1 MFGLKK
7 ITLALAAFTV
17 GLSGASSA
25 AFGATTL
32 ETIKKRGEIRVGV
45 EPGFLPFEMQTKTGA
60 WLGFDVSMMNAFA
73 KSIGVK
79 AKFVATQWDGIIPG
93 LLSKKYDVI
102 VSGMTITKER
112 AKTVAFSDPYYA
124 AGLKVMVNSKSA
136 ATIKSAK
143 DLNSSKVK
151 VATKL
156 GTTGDIYAGKS
167 LKKAKIRKFDREAD
181 AAQSV
186 LFKQTDAFI
195 YDKPYL
201 ELFVSGKGKGLTL
214 LPGLLSEENFG
225 LATRKK
231 DKALLAAFNSF
242 LAKWRASGDYKTA
255 YDAAF
260 VNMTWRKQ
268 FPELFKL

>member
-1 MFGLKK
+1 MLTLKK
-7 ITLALAAFTV
+7 LAALV
-17 GLSGASSA
+17 IGASIASA
-25 AFGATTL
+25 GFAATTL
-32 ETIKKRGEIRVGV
+32 EKIKKRGELRVGV
-45 EPGFLPFEMQTKTGA
+45 EPGFLPFEMQTKTGK
-60 WLGFDVSMMNAFA
+60 WLGFDVDMMNAFA

-79 AKFVATQWDGIIPG
+79 AKFVSTQWDGIIPG
-93 LLSKKYDVI
+93 LLAKKYDVI

-112 AKTVAFSDPYYA
+112 AKTVSFSDPYYA
-124 AGLKVMVNSKSA
+124 AGLKVMVNKSSA
-136 ATIKSAK
+136 AKIKAPK
-143 DLNSSKVK
+143 DLSSSKVK
-151 VATKL
+151 IATKL
-156 GTTGDIYAGKS
+156 GTTGDIYIGKNI
-167 LKKAKIRKFDREAD
+167 KKAKIRKFDREAD

-201 ELFVSGKGKGLTL
+201 ELFVAAKGKGLTL

-231 DKALLAAFNSF
+231 DKALLAAFNGF
-242 LAKWRASGDYKTA
+242 LAKWRSSGDYQKS

-260 VNMTWRKQ
+260 TNMTWRKQ

>member
-1 MFGLKK
+1 MFSIKK
-7 ITLALAAFTV
+7 LVAVVAFMAVATT
-17 GLSGASSA
+17 ASA
-25 AFGATTL
+25 ASTL
-32 ETIKKRGEIRVGV
+32 ETIKKRGELRVGI
-45 EPGFLPFEMQTKTGA
+45 EPGFLPFEMQTKTGK
-60 WLGFDVSMMNAFA
+60 WLGFDVDMMSAFA

-79 AKFVATQWDGIIPG
+79 PKFVATQWDGIIPG
-93 LLSKKYDVI
+93 LLAKKYDVI

-112 AKTVAFSDPYYA
+112 AKTVSFSDPYYA
-124 AGLKVMVNSKSA
+124 AGLKVMVNSNSA
-136 ATIKSAK
+136 KKIKSAK

-156 GTTGDIYAGKS
+156 GTTGDIYVGKS

-201 ELFVSGKGKGLTL
+201 ELFVSSKAKGLSL

-225 LATRKK
+225 LAARKK

-242 LAKWRASGDYKTA
+242 LAKWRKSGEYQKS

-260 VNMTWRKQ
+260 VNMTWRKK

>member
-1 MFGLKK
+1 MLGINK
-7 ITLALAAFTV
+7 IAAACALTLSLGALT
-17 GLSGASSA
+17 SA
-25 AFGATTL
+25 ATAATTL
-32 ETIKKRGEIRVGV
+32 ETIKKRGEIRIGV

-60 WLGFDVSMMNAFA
+60 WLGFDVDMMNAFA
-73 KSIGVK
+73 KSLGIK
-79 AKFVATQWDGIIPG
+79 AKFIATQWDGIIPG

-102 VSGMTITKER
+102 VSGMTITPER
-112 AKTVAFSDPYYA
+112 AKTVSFSNPYYA
-124 AGLKVMVNSKSA
+124 AGLKVMVNTKSA

-143 DLNSSKVK
+143 DLDSSKVK
-151 VATKL
+151 LATKL
-156 GTTGDIYAGKS
+156 GTTGDIYAGKK

-186 LFKQTDAFI
+186 LFKQTDAFV

-201 ELFVSGKGKGLTL
+201 ELFVSSKGKGLSL

-260 VNMTWRKQ
+260 VNMTWRKK

>member
-1 MFGLKK
+1 MLRFNKMA
-7 ITLALAAFTV
+7 ALIAGTIFSMSVASAGFAASTF
-17 GLSGASSA
+17 
-25 AFGATTL
+25 
-32 ETIKKRGEIRVGV
+32 ETIKKRGEIRVGI
-45 EPGFLPFEMQTKTGA
+45 EPGFLPFEMQTKTGK
-60 WLGFDVSMMNAFA
+60 WVGFDVDMMNAFA

-79 AKFVATQWDGIIPG
+79 AKFIATQWDGIIPG
-93 LLSKKYDVI
+93 LLAKKYDVI

-112 AKTVAFSDPYYA
+112 AKTVSFSNPYYA
-124 AGLKVMVNSKSA
+124 AGLKVMVNSESA
-136 ATIKSAK
+136 KKIKAAK
-143 DLNSSKVK
+143 DLDSAKVK
-151 VATKL
+151 IATKL
-156 GTTGDIYAGKS
+156 GTTGDIYVGKKI
-167 LKKAKIRKFDREAD
+167 KKAKIRKFDREAD

-195 YDKPYL
+195 YDKPFL

-231 DKALLAAFNSF
+231 DKALLATFNGF
-242 LAKWRASGDYKTA
+242 LAKWRTSGGYKKA

-260 VNMTWRKQ
+260 VDMTWQKK